1 MLDCVIGLVIRT
13 LKFAVGRV
21 RRVGFV
27 MEAAIS
33 ERTTKA
39 LVEEQEQDGDV
50 HAFGREAVS
59 VMTAI
64 ALEQIVIRRSR
75 CPRRSHDNLP
85 LVSQIPG
92 GRGALKLS
100 ADDAGWDRILGC
112 IDNGGIPMARG
123 DKKGGIWNA
132 RQSSRAIFAFYGPR
146 PPLGRLTKEMGL
158 TLRSSDRPGAETRNP
173 AARMKCAGGFL

>member
-1 MLDCVIGLVIRT
+1 MDRT
-13 LKFAVGRV
+13 VHR
-21 RRVGFV
+21 
-27 MEAAIS
+27 
-33 ERTTKA
+33 A
-39 LVEEQEQDGDV
+39 LAES
-50 HAFGREAVS
+50 AS
-59 VMTAI
+59 
-64 ALEQIVIRRSR
+64 VIRRSR